1 LTAADTTL
9 SPAKDFTSNYRIN
22 IMNSPLQTDLY
33 QLTMAAA
40 YFEAGKAEQESV
52 FHLFFRRLPFKGGYA
67 IAAGL
72 GPALEWL
79 RDFKFSTEEIDYLAS
94 LRTKNGHA
102 LFKDAFLGY
111 LGNLKIALDIDA
123 IPEGN
128 AVFSHE
134 PLLRVQGPI
143 LHAQLAETA
152 LLNIINFQTL
162 IATKAARICHAA
174 GDSDVLEFGYRRA
187 QGSDGGLSASRAA
200 WIGGCDATSHV
211 LAGKIHGIP
220 VRGTHAH
227 SWVMSF
233 DEEQE
238 AFDTYADAMP
248 DNSTLLVDTY
258 DTLHGVERAIQTA
271 QRLRARGHELS
282 GIRLDSGDLAYLSIE
297 ARKML
302 DAAGFPKVAIVASN
316 DLDEHLIETLRHQGA
331 KIDVW
336 GVGTNL
342 VTAADQPALGGVY
355 KLAALR
361 RADGSWQPRVKLSEQ
376 RAKSSIPGRLQV
388 RRFHHEGKMIGDA
401 IYDIDHPFPQE
412 ITLVDPDEPL
422 RRKSI
427 PADTSFIDLLQ
438 SVMKNGK
445 LLEEIEAPT
454 IARTRCAENLKQLDP
469 STHRLTNPH
478 RYPAGME
485 LTLHERREQLISNH
499 HSSNHGS
506 QKNQ

>member
-1 LTAADTTL
+1 
-9 SPAKDFTSNYRIN
+9 
-22 IMNSPLQTDLY
+22 MHSPLQTDLY

-40 YFEAGKAEQESV
+40 YFHAGKAGQESV

-79 RDFKFSTEEIDYLAS
+79 REFKFSSGEIDYLAT
-94 LRTKNGHA
+94 LRTRNGHPM
-102 LFKDAFLGY
+102 FEGDFLDH
-111 LGNLKIALDIDA
+111 LANLRLALDIDA
-123 IPEGN
+123 MPEGTP
-128 AVFSHE
+128 VFAHQ

-143 LHAQLAETA
+143 LHAQLVETA

-162 IATKAARICHAA
+162 IATKAARVCQAAA
-174 GDSDVLEFGYRRA
+174 GAPVFEFGYRRA
-187 QGSDGGLSASRAA
+187 QGADGGLSASRAA
-200 WIGGCDATSHV
+200 WIGGCAATSNV

-233 DEEQE
+233 DDEQD
-238 AFDTYADAMP
+238 AFDRYADAMP

-258 DTLHGVERAIQTA
+258 DTLTGVDRAIETA
-271 QRLRARGHELS
+271 RRLRGRGHHLG

-302 DAAGFPKVAIVASN
+302 DAAGFSDVAIVASN
-316 DLDEHLIETLRHQGA
+316 DLDEHLIESLRHQGA

-361 RADGSWQPRVKLSEQ
+361 HADGTWQPRVKLSEQ

-388 RRFHHEGKMIGDA
+388 RRFIQDGAFIADA
-401 IYDIDHPFPQE
+401 IHDIDHPLPTAG
-412 ITLVDPDEPL
+412 ITVVDPDEPL
-422 RRKSI
+422 RHKTIPLEAESI
-427 PADTSFIDLLQ
+427 ELLQ
-438 SVMKNGK
+438 PVMKNGA
-445 LLEEIEAPT
+445 LIGGIEAPAEARGRCRENIAKLHPT
-454 IARTRCAENLKQLDP
+454 IL
-469 STHRLTNPH
+469 RLTNPH
-478 RYPAGME
+478 RYPAGLE
-485 LTLHERREQLISNH
+485 LTLHERREEMIRSHTCRPLPPN
-499 HSSNHGS
+499 
-506 QKNQ
+506 